1 MSRAAGIFFIVG
13 LCGSVVACGSF
24 AAKPDPSRFFVLSAI
39 SVAAGVK
46 EAPEEKQAVLGVG
59 PVRFPGYLDRQ
70 EIITRSGQN
79 RFIMSEHDRWAEP
92 LEENFTRVLA
102 QNLAGHLGID
112 RIVLYPWTAYS
123 RPPRFVTVEVLSFET
138 DGNHEAHL
146 AARWSMV
153 DTGSKKPL
161 IVKVSRLVRQAER
174 SSTEASVAALS
185 ELVGDLSREIAGTVG
200 AVGAIDPRN

>member
-1 MSRAAGIFFIVG
+1 MSKPAGSFIMIG
-13 LCGSVVACGSF
+13 LSVCLAACGSF
-24 AAKPDPSRFFVLSAI
+24 APKPDASRFFVLSAI
-39 SVAAGVK
+39 SGAEEVK
-46 EAPEEKQAVLGVG
+46 ATAEREKAVLGVG
-59 PVRFPGYLDRQ
+59 PVRVPGYLDRQ
-70 EIITRSGQN
+70 EIVTRKGEN
-79 RFIMSEHDRWAEP
+79 RFIVSENDRWAEP

-102 QNLAGHLGID
+102 QNLTGLLGVD
-112 RIVLYPWTAYS
+112 RIVLYPWTTYS

-161 IVKVSRLVRQAER
+161 IVKVSRLARQAKR

-185 ELVGDLSREIAGTVG
+185 ELVGDLSREIAGALG
-200 AVGAIDPRN
+200 AVGAIDLRN